1 MSPTQLSTLDMP
13 DITTPTIASLARRL
27 ITLVYDGLVLFAVLI
42 FASALTLPFRDQSL
56 HSAYQP
62 LLSLYF
68 LGVTFCFFGWF
79 WTHGGQT
86 LGMRAWRLRLE
97 QKNSS
102 LLTWRSALLRFI
114 LSLPLWLFILAVIL
128 LGYVPR
134 SNTDTTLATLRSLP
148 TWPFYLV
155 AIVWIIIDNVP
166 NNWRDHLT
174 HTRVIVL
181 PKQP

>member
-1 MSPTQLSTLDMP
+1 MP
-13 DITTPTIASLARRL
+13 DITTPPIASLARRL

-42 FASALTLPFRDQSL
+42 FASALTLPFRDIA

-62 LLSLYF
+62 LLTLYF
-68 LGVTFCFFGWF
+68 SGVTFCFFGWF
-79 WTHGGQT
+79 WIHGGQT

-102 LLTWRSALLRFI
+102 LLTWRGALLRFM
-114 LSLPLWLFILAVIL
+114 LSMPLWLYLLAVIL

-134 SNTDTTLATLRSLP
+134 NSSITAFANLP
-148 TWPFYLV
+148 TWPFYLLGS
-155 AIVWIIIDNVP
+155 VWIIIDYLP
-166 NNWRDHLT
+166 NNWRDRLT

-181 PKQP
+181 PKQ